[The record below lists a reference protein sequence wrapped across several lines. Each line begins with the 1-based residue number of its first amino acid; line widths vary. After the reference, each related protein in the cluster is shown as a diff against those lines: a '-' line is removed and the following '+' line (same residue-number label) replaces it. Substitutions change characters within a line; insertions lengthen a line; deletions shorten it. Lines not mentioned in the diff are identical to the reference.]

1 MSERNLS
8 RRSFLA
14 GTAVTATAA
23 CLGMNAAVPAAKA
36 LAENVDPAGEWVR
49 TTCSPNCTG
58 ACGLKGFVHEG
69 QIKMISQ
76 ASDYPFEQY
85 NPRGCLKGLSVNTML
100 YGPHR
105 LTTPLV
111 KNDDT
116 GKMEE
121 ADWDTALDAAATK
134 LRAVM
139 DKYGPESVGVIWQVQ
154 GTGHIQKGSIIRLSN
169 MMGWSA
175 IGCYEMNGDLPM
187 FWPETFGVQSEELES
202 YCWEDSMY
210 TMIFGSNVMVTRL
223 PDAHFLNI
231 SRENGGKVVNFD
243 PNYSATSEKSTE
255 WVRLKPDTD
264 AAFALAVAKI
274 IIDDGLYDEAFCKNF
289 TDMPL
294 LVDTATGKRIE
305 AANVVG
311 LSAFSAP
318 AYRSTYVA
326 INAAGAPFAVN
337 PERLGGMEDC
347 TLEYTGDIRLKDGTT
362 VHAKSGFRLLRESLV
377 GKTASWASDTTS
389 IPVETIERIAHECAT
404 IKPMH
409 IIFGG
414 AGTQW
419 YHGDLKGRSLALIA
433 ALTGNIGQ
441 LGGGISTYVG
451 QYKTRFIPAS
461 WFNPPRMNK
470 HSMSFQ
476 YAVTGRTET
485 MQQNAFPPNG
495 LKALVVGWGNP
506 MDQHNVANWL
516 RSAKESGE
524 LECLVTLDFQRTT
537 TVDMSDVALPAPS
550 WYEKLELTTT
560 PLHPWV
566 QLQQQMV
573 DPPGE
578 ARPEI
583 WICKELATHIDPS
596 YADQWPVFDESQAEQ
611 VADEVLRTLLAN
623 GVPS

>member
-1 MSERNLS
+1 
-8 RRSFLA
+8 
-14 GTAVTATAA
+14 
-23 CLGMNAAVPAAKA
+23 
-36 LAENVDPAGEWVR
+36 
-49 TTCSPNCTG
+49 
-58 ACGLKGFVHEG
+58 
-69 QIKMISQ
+69 MISQ

-264 AAFALAVAKI
+264 AGPSRWQSPRSSSTMASTTRRSARTSPTCRCSLI
-274 IIDDGLYDEAFCKNF
+274 
-289 TDMPL
+289 
-294 LVDTATGKRIE
+294 TATGKRIE

-337 PERLGGMEDC
+337 PERLGGMGGLHARVYGRHTAQGRHDRACQE
-347 TLEYTGDIRLKDGTT
+347 RL
-362 VHAKSGFRLLRESLV
+362 
-377 GKTASWASDTTS
+377 
-389 IPVETIERIAHECAT
+389 
-404 IKPMH
+404 
-409 IIFGG
+409 
-414 AGTQW
+414 
-419 YHGDLKGRSLALIA
+419 
-433 ALTGNIGQ
+433 
-441 LGGGISTYVG
+441 
-451 QYKTRFIPAS
+451 
-461 WFNPPRMNK
+461 
-470 HSMSFQ
+470 
-476 YAVTGRTET
+476 
-485 MQQNAFPPNG
+485 
-495 LKALVVGWGNP
+495 
-506 MDQHNVANWL
+506 
-516 RSAKESGE
+516 
-524 LECLVTLDFQRTT
+524 
-537 TVDMSDVALPAPS
+537 
-550 WYEKLELTTT
+550 
-560 PLHPWV
+560 
-566 QLQQQMV
+566 
-573 DPPGE
+573 
-578 ARPEI
+578 
-583 WICKELATHIDPS
+583 
-596 YADQWPVFDESQAEQ
+596 Q
-611 VADEVLRTLLAN
+611 VAARKPRRQDGIVGE
-623 GVPS
+623 

>member
-202 YCWEDSMY
+202 YCWEDSKY
-210 TMIFGSNVMVTRL
+210 TMVFRFERHGHPSARCAL
-223 PDAHFLNI
+223 SQHLA
-231 SRENGGKVVNFD
+231 RE
-243 PNYSATSEKSTE
+243 
-255 WVRLKPDTD
+255 WR
-264 AAFALAVAKI
+264 
-274 IIDDGLYDEAFCKNF
+274 
-289 TDMPL
+289 
-294 LVDTATGKRIE
+294 
-305 AANVVG
+305 
-311 LSAFSAP
+311 
-318 AYRSTYVA
+318 
-326 INAAGAPFAVN
+326 
-337 PERLGGMEDC
+337 
-347 TLEYTGDIRLKDGTT
+347 
-362 VHAKSGFRLLRESLV
+362 
-377 GKTASWASDTTS
+377 
-389 IPVETIERIAHECAT
+389 
-404 IKPMH
+404 
-409 IIFGG
+409 
-414 AGTQW
+414 
-419 YHGDLKGRSLALIA
+419 
-433 ALTGNIGQ
+433 
-441 LGGGISTYVG
+441 
-451 QYKTRFIPAS
+451 
-461 WFNPPRMNK
+461 
-470 HSMSFQ
+470 
-476 YAVTGRTET
+476 
-485 MQQNAFPPNG
+485 
-495 LKALVVGWGNP
+495 
-506 MDQHNVANWL
+506 
-516 RSAKESGE
+516 
-524 LECLVTLDFQRTT
+524 
-537 TVDMSDVALPAPS
+537 
-550 WYEKLELTTT
+550 
-560 PLHPWV
+560 
-566 QLQQQMV
+566 
-573 DPPGE
+573 
-578 ARPEI
+578 
-583 WICKELATHIDPS
+583 
-596 YADQWPVFDESQAEQ
+596 
-611 VADEVLRTLLAN
+611 
-623 GVPS
+623 

>member
-1 MSERNLS
+1 
-8 RRSFLA
+8 
-14 GTAVTATAA
+14 
-23 CLGMNAAVPAAKA
+23 
-36 LAENVDPAGEWVR
+36 
-49 TTCSPNCTG
+49 
-58 ACGLKGFVHEG
+58 
-69 QIKMISQ
+69 MISQ

-202 YCWEDSMY
+202 YCWEDSKY

-274 IIDDGLYDEAFCKNF
+274 IIDEGLYDEAFCKNF

-294 LVDTATGKRIE
+294 LVDTVTGKR
-305 AANVVG
+305 
-311 LSAFSAP
+311 LSL
-318 AYRSTYVA
+318 
-326 INAAGAPFAVN
+326 I
-337 PERLGGMEDC
+337 
-347 TLEYTGDIRLKDGTT
+347 
-362 VHAKSGFRLLRESLV
+362 
-377 GKTASWASDTTS
+377 
-389 IPVETIERIAHECAT
+389 
-404 IKPMH
+404 H
-409 IIFGG
+409 I
-414 AGTQW
+414 
-419 YHGDLKGRSLALIA
+419 
-433 ALTGNIGQ
+433 
-441 LGGGISTYVG
+441 
-451 QYKTRFIPAS
+451 
-461 WFNPPRMNK
+461 
-470 HSMSFQ
+470 
-476 YAVTGRTET
+476 
-485 MQQNAFPPNG
+485 
-495 LKALVVGWGNP
+495 
-506 MDQHNVANWL
+506 
-516 RSAKESGE
+516 
-524 LECLVTLDFQRTT
+524 
-537 TVDMSDVALPAPS
+537 
-550 WYEKLELTTT
+550 
-560 PLHPWV
+560 
-566 QLQQQMV
+566 
-573 DPPGE
+573 
-578 ARPEI
+578 
-583 WICKELATHIDPS
+583 
-596 YADQWPVFDESQAEQ
+596 
-611 VADEVLRTLLAN
+611 
-623 GVPS
+623 